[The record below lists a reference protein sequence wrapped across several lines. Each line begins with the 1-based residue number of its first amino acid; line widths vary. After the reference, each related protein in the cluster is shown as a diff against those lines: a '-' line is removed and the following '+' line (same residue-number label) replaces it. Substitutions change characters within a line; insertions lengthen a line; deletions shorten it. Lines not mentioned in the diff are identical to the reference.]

1 MSSPPSLVWF
11 VLLDSATGEP
21 YKGTSASSILLS
33 SLAVAVVDQFRKA
46 VKAEYDN
53 PNYLKD
59 IPSGALLVY
68 KNKAEFDK
76 RNIEVA
82 AERGKPLDPTEFL
95 GARGSKEDMLVVVVD
110 VTTGPFPEFTFGR
123 YPKNLPTFD
132 RLIALVD
139 PEKFVTLEK
148 EAFEGSGIGRIVQV
162 IDSVYETTDM
172 VMYLRD
178 RCREQVRFIKQHIEI
193 GGGVGLII
201 GQPGTGKSVTAY
213 MTALVLAAV
222 PSGQGPIVL

>member
-21 YKGTSASSILLS
+21 YKNTSASSILLS
-33 SLAVAVVDQFRKA
+33 SLAVPVVDQFRKA

-76 RNIEVA
+76 RNIQVA

-95 GARGSKEDMLVVVVD
+95 GALGSKEDMLVVVVD
-110 VTTGPFPEFTFGR
+110 VTPGPLPEFTFGV
-123 YPKNLPTFD
+123 YPENLPTFD
-132 RLIALVD
+132 RLTALVNPD
-139 PEKFVTLEK
+139 KFVTLEK

-162 IDSVYETTDM
+162 GADDYQTTDM
-172 VMYLRD
+172 VM
-178 RCREQVRFIKQHIEI
+178 
-193 GGGVGLII
+193 
-201 GQPGTGKSVTAY
+201 
-213 MTALVLAAV
+213 
-222 PSGQGPIVL
+222 